1 MTIQD
6 QIFPKAVL
14 SNALKYALG
23 FMLTAMLT
31 GEASAQNDSSD
42 KGEIPEQ
49 GQLDTYPVASGL
61 PIDAIPDLQ
70 NTKSKRKIFGK
81 SLIIVPIPMSSPT
94 FGTGLIL
101 GGAYFHSQ
109 TEEEKKTQPA
119 SFTGAAAGYTSN
131 KKSAF
136 GGVVQQ
142 NYWGGDT
149 WRFTGTGGAMD
160 FSFNLR
166 PPTDDGK
173 QDELDW
179 NISGYFF
186 QASLM
191 RRIKGNWYAGGYLR
205 YLDVDQ
211 GLRLNTPPGDFSD
224 ASSIT
229 APGVGL
235 NLDYDSRDVPT
246 NAYKGRFL
254 ALKAM
259 FNEQTQQGGKAYQ
272 GYSARFRSY
281 HQVLDKLV
289 LALDVNA
296 CARTGS
302 IPLWDTCRVP
312 LRGYS
317 GTDYLGKKSAWAQ
330 VEARRQLS
338 KRWGLVGFAGAGKL
352 TEKFTSLTDDSV
364 IPSYGVGI
372 RFMALES
379 QRINIRVDYAR
390 SNDSDAWYLSVGEAF

>member
-1 MTIQD
+1 MTIQN
-6 QIFPKAVL
+6 QIYPKAVL
-14 SNALKYALG
+14 DKALKYALG

-31 GEASAQNDSSD
+31 GGASAQNDSSD
-42 KGEIPEQ
+42 KGKMPEE
-49 GQLDTYPVASGL
+49 GQLDTYPIASGL

-70 NTKSKRKIFGK
+70 NTMSKRKIFGK

-101 GGAYFHSQ
+101 GGAYFYSQ
-109 TEEEKKTQPA
+109 TEEEKKAQPA

-131 KKSAF
+131 KSVF
-136 GGVVQQ
+136 GGVMQQ
-142 NYWGGDT
+142 NYLDGDK
-149 WRFTGTGGAMD
+149 WRFTGIGGAMD
-160 FSFNLR
+160 FNFTLI
-166 PPTDDGK
+166 PPTAGVKEDLLG
-173 QDELDW
+173 W

-186 QASLM
+186 QASLL

-211 GLRLNTPPGDFSD
+211 ELTLNTPSGDFSD
-224 ASSIT
+224 ASNIT

-254 ALKAM
+254 ELKAM
-259 FNEQTQQGGKAYQ
+259 FNEQTQDGGEPYQ
-272 GYSARFRSY
+272 GYLARFRSY
-281 HQVLDKLV
+281 HQLLDKLV

-296 CARTGS
+296 CARSGS

-317 GTDYLGKKSAWAQ
+317 ATDYLGKKSAWGQ
-330 VEARRQLS
+330 VEARWKFY

-352 TEKFTSLTDDSV
+352 TEKFTSLTDDTV

-372 RFMALES
+372 RFMVLES